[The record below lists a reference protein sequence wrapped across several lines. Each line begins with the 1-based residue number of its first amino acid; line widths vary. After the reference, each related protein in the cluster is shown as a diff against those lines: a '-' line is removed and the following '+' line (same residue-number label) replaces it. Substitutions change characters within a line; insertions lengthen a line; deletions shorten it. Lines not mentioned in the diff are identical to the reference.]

1 MEILKSIRDK
11 FGLSQQDMAT
21 LLGMTREHY
30 SMVEIGRRMLPA
42 EPVQRFAAL
51 MPLYQQNFPLP
62 DWPGQIPDTHLQACN
77 IKLQDAKIALH
88 KAEAALK
95 ACETQLLQQQALTP
109 FINMLTNNPKFPSS
123 PRFLRLLETLAYKKE
138 MMEEKAGLGQ
148 WMLLTTQ
155 KKLCEDAV
163 KAYQQLLPETKDI
176 LI

>member
-30 SMVEIGRRMLPA
+30 SMVEIGRRFLPG
-42 EPVQRFAAL
+42 EPAHRFAAL

-62 DWPGQIPDTHLQACN
+62 EWPGQIPDTHMQACN
-77 IKLQDAKIALH
+77 YKLQDAKIALH
-88 KAEAALK
+88 KATEALN
-95 ACETQLLQQQALTP
+95 ACETQLLQQQSLAPL
-109 FINMLTNNPKFPSS
+109 ISMLTNNPKFPSS
-123 PRFLRLLETLAYKKE
+123 PRFQRLLETLAYKKE
-138 MMEEKAGLGQ
+138 MMEEKADPGQ

-163 KAYQQLLPETKDI
+163 QAYQALLPQEEKP
-176 LI
+176 